1 MRYILDDLGYIEAVS
16 CTLIECEFKDSI
28 EYKGLIP
35 LGYYS
40 LEEWATKGNIRAYKI
55 VDGNLTYDP
64 DRAAALQLEMELSN
78 NEVVLYDN
86 ESGSYGTITLKDNI
100 DNYDYVDIYYIGKF
114 EDSGD
119 SYCYTKMFN
128 PSEKRIEL
136 MSNTP
141 KNQPNAIN
149 LHALITMSGTTLSW
163 LKNFMCYVG
172 NGAYAGNTTNCI
184 RICKIIGYKHKLEI
198 ETFEE
203 PDFSIDANIPIEPDI
218 PTYTIA
224 NNWVPY
230 NNCSIDGTTI
240 KDNLDA
246 WISASDGDN
255 YNALALDF
263 TLTETHNLKAT
274 FEFTGYDGCPRYQN
288 AFIEKDGIILWDT
301 EIDLSF
307 ESSRATF
314 TRTINQVLEAGTYKL
329 LIGSWS
335 TMDFGIKCTEF
346 SLSTEIPQNIFDL
359 SSYSFPTTKD
369 GLTFNYDNTKKSL
382 LINGYSNDDFG
393 LYIPLSIPVGNYT
406 FSYQTN
412 QSELG
417 FYFSIDNNSA
427 SMLTGWGRN
436 NKTFDITSTT
446 SQIILWFDAG
456 YTYNNL
462 ELKFNL
468 VKND

>member
-1 MRYILDDLGYIEAVS
+1 MRYILDDNGYVESVS
-16 CTLIECEFKDSI
+16 CNHIECDFKGCT

-40 LEEWATKGNIRAYKI
+40 LEEWAIKGNIRAYKI

-64 DRAAALQLEMELSN
+64 DRAAAIESEMRKGFYPHKYTLN
-78 NEVVLYDN
+78 NEIVIGEWCGKPLYRKTLFYASSEGNQKFVPNHNIENFEGIVNAYGRFTRVSTGIQCLIPMNYTSWESWIYDFTGTNYVLRWSDAQWN
-86 ESGSYGTITLKDNI
+86 AGVK
-100 DNYDYVDIYYIGKF
+100 DIYVTL
-114 EDSGD
+114 E
-119 SYCYTKMFN
+119 YTK
-128 PSEKRIEL
+128 
-136 MSNTP
+136 
-141 KNQPNAIN
+141 
-149 LHALITMSGTTLSW
+149 TTDEVREEE
-163 LKNFMCYVG
+163 NF
-172 NGAYAGNTTNCI
+172 
-184 RICKIIGYKHKLEI
+184 
-198 ETFEE
+198 FEE
-203 PDFSIDANIPIEPDI
+203 PDLSIDANIPVEPDI

-224 NNWVPY
+224 DNWIPY

-240 KDNLDA
+240 KDNLNA
-246 WISASDGDN
+246 WISASNDDN
-255 YNALALDF
+255 YNALAIDF

-288 AFIEKDGIILWDT
+288 AYIEKDGVILWDA

-329 LIGSWS
+329 LIGSYGA
-335 TMDFGIKCTEF
+335 MDFGLKCTEF
-346 SLSTEIPQNIFDL
+346 SLSTEIPQNLFDL

-369 GLTFNYDNTKKSL
+369 GLTFNYDNEEKTL
-382 LINGYSNDDFG
+382 TINGESNNDFG
-393 LYIPLSIPVGNYT
+393 LYIPLTIPPGNYT

-412 QSELG
+412 QTELG
-417 FYFSIDNNSA
+417 FYFSIDEISS

-446 SQIILWFDAG
+446 SQIILWFDAW
-456 YTYNNL
+456 YVYRNL
-462 ELKFNL
+462 ELSFNL